1 MRAYSQFTGHYLS
14 YRSVLTE
21 GCWDPIYILEKP
33 LCLFCEN
40 RIIEQQ
46 EGDDETSE
54 EQGLRTSE
62 GD

>member
-1 MRAYSQFTGHYLS
+1 MLGPDLHFGKIT
-14 YRSVLTE
+14 
-21 GCWDPIYILEKP
+21 
-33 LCLFCEN
+33 LFCEN

-46 EGDDETSE
+46 EGDETSE